1 MAQTDPVY
9 ITFEFRGDIDKEVN
23 KVTLGIKGLR
33 DEAATT
39 YNKLIAD
46 SSAAYNAMS
55 AESRK
60 LATTMQENISVCVRF
75 PRGRNSWTGSLR
87 PGP

>member
-55 AESRK
+55 AESPPRRCRR
-60 LATTMQENISVCVRF
+60 ISAVCVRF
-75 PRGRNSWTGSLR
+75 PRCRNSWTGSLR

>member
-60 LATTMQENISVCVRF
+60 LATTMQGEYQQSAFAFRDA
-75 PRGRNSWTGSLR
+75 GTAG
-87 PGP
+87 PGA

>member
-60 LATTMQENISVCVRF
+60 LDAGEYQQSAFAFRDAGTA
-75 PRGRNSWTGSLR
+75 G
-87 PGP
+87 PGA

>member
-39 YNKLIAD
+39 YNK
-46 SSAAYNAMS
+46 
-55 AESRK
+55 
-60 LATTMQENISVCVRF
+60 
-75 PRGRNSWTGSLR
+75 
-87 PGP
+87 